1 MAWLWQE
8 SSLEWSLVATLH
20 GAFGPEE
27 FQLVLRAHGR
37 AWVRQQIDRDVQ
49 ADTRSGL
56 EKWRPEEDPD
66 GRQEWMKA
74 AQ

>member
-27 FQLVLRAHGR
+27 FQLVLRARRAVLMAGPGSDSKLTETSRLIHG
-37 AWVRQQIDRDVQ
+37 VD
-49 ADTRSGL
+49 
-56 EKWRPEEDPD
+56 
-66 GRQEWMKA
+66 
-74 AQ
+74 